1 MQGPPFL
8 SLELGGFRLHELCE
22 AWQPCNQ
29 RRASLPLT
37 PPPFTIISTPMKHF
51 RKTFGLLMALVLTA
65 CSGMPLSAGPTVT
78 PSATITSAAPPPP
91 TGTATPIPMPTVPPL
106 TRIQEG
112 EQALF
117 YGDYDTARIEFES
130 AYRDGSGATV
140 QAAALWGLAR
150 TEYAD
155 GLFDKALTALR
166 QIASEFPDSAF
177 IPYANFLMGRI
188 NQEQKRLSE
197 AVANYDTYLE
207 MRPGV
212 LDAYVQELRG
222 DALFDNGSFAEALD
236 AYNAAIAA
244 PQIGDPLTLE
254 IKAAQTHTKTGDY
267 GTAIS
272 IYEDIFTRSDNDYIK
287 AQMDY
292 LAGLAHKDLGQTDLA
307 NGKFQHAV
315 TNYPLSYY
323 SYLSLVELVGANV
336 AVSELDRGLVDYFA
350 EQYDVALAAFDRHI
364 AADLDS
370 DGTARYYRALTL
382 RDLQNYQAA
391 VDALTDFVANYPDH
405 PRWAEAWGDKAYIQ
419 WFLMGDYRAGAQTYL
434 DFVAAAPTATEAV
447 DYLMSAA
454 RTLERDD
461 RLEEAAQVWQRVADE
476 YPEDPQTSLALFL
489 AGIVQYRRGDYHAA
503 LPIFQRSLLLS
514 TEPEDQARAYLWVGK
529 VQEQLGDQ
537 TAKTAAWQQAQSID
551 PSGYYSERAR
561 DLLIGRAPFAAPS
574 TYNINVDLEAERA
587 HAASWLR
594 VTFGLPAET
603 DLDGLGPLAGDLRI
617 VRGTEFWEL
626 GLYDEA
632 RLEFEALR
640 ESVSFS
646 PENSFRLANYML
658 DLGLYRSAIFA
669 ARQVL
674 TLAGLDDHSTSLS
687 APPYFSHV
695 RYGPYY
701 AELIVPNAEA
711 QGFHPLFLFSV
722 VRQESLFEG
731 FVHSTAGAR
740 GLMQIIPSTGA
751 SIARA
756 VGWPLPFELDDLYR
770 PNVSIRLG
778 AEYMASN
785 LKLLDGDIY
794 ASLAAYNAGPGNA
807 TAWHELAP
815 DDPDL
820 FLEVVRFQ
828 ETRDYIRFIYE
839 IFAIYRGLYSPVN

>member
-1 MQGPPFL
+1 
-8 SLELGGFRLHELCE
+8 
-22 AWQPCNQ
+22 
-29 RRASLPLT
+29 
-37 PPPFTIISTPMKHF
+37 MKQL
-51 RKTFGLLMALVLTA
+51 RSIFGLLMAVALTA
-65 CSGMPLSAGPTVT
+65 CSGVSISIGPTVT
-78 PSATITSAAPPPP
+78 PSATATPETPPPP
-91 TGTATPIPMPTVPPL
+91 TGTATPLPVPTIAPL
-106 TRIQEG
+106 TRIQDG

-117 YGDYDTARIEFES
+117 YGDYDSARVEFAS
-130 AYRDGSGATV
+130 AYRDGNSDTLR
-140 QAAALWGLAR
+140 AAALWGLAR

-155 GLFDKALTALR
+155 GLADKAMAALR
-166 QIASEFPDSAF
+166 QIVSEFPDSAF
-177 IPYANFLMGRI
+177 IPYANFLMGQI
-188 NQEQKRLSE
+188 NHEQNRLSE
-197 AVANYDTYLE
+197 AVANYDAYLQV
-207 MRPGV
+207 RPGV

-222 DALFDNGSFAEALD
+222 DALFDNGSFVEALE

-244 PQIGDPLTLE
+244 PQIGDTLTVE
-254 IKAAQTHTKTGDY
+254 IKAAQARTETGDY

-272 IYEDIFTRSDNDYIK
+272 IYEDIFARSENDYIK

-292 LAGLAHKDLGQTDLA
+292 LAGLAHKELGQSDLA

-315 TNYPLSYY
+315 SNYPLSYY
-323 SYLSLVELVGANV
+323 SYLSLVELVNADV
-336 AVSELDRGLVDYFA
+336 LVSELDRGLVDYFA

-391 VDALTDFVANYPDH
+391 VDALTNFIANYPDH
-405 PRWAEAWGDKAYIQ
+405 PRWAEAWGDKAYLQ

-434 DFVAAAPTATEAV
+434 DFVAAAPTAPEAV

-454 RTLERDD
+454 RVLERDD

-476 YPEDPQTSLALFL
+476 YPDNPQTSLALFL

-529 VQEQLGDQ
+529 VQEQLEDAA
-537 TAKTAAWQQAQSID
+537 AKTAAWQQAQSID

-561 DLLIGRAPFAAPS
+561 DLLVGRVPFAAPS
-574 TYNINVDLEAERA
+574 SYNIDFDLEAERA
-587 HAASWLR
+587 DAASWLR
-594 VTFGLPAET
+594 VTFGLPPET
-603 DLDGLGPLAGDLRI
+603 NLDGLGPLAGDLRI

-640 ESVSFS
+640 ESISGS

-674 TLAGLDDHSTSLS
+674 TLAGLDDHSTSLG
-687 APPYFSHV
+687 APPYFNHI

-701 AELIVPNAEA
+701 ADLIVPDAEA

-751 SIARA
+751 SLARA
-756 VGWPLPFELDDLYR
+756 AGWPLPFEMDDLYR

-778 AEYMASN
+778 TEYMASN
-785 LKLLDGDIY
+785 RKQFDGDLY

-807 TAWHELAP
+807 AAWHELAP

-839 IFAIYRGLYSPVN
+839 IFTIYRTLYSPVN

>member
-1 MQGPPFL
+1 
-8 SLELGGFRLHELCE
+8 
-22 AWQPCNQ
+22 
-29 RRASLPLT
+29 
-37 PPPFTIISTPMKHF
+37 MKHF
-51 RKTFGLLMALVLTA
+51 RTVFGLLMALVLTA
-65 CSGMPLSAGPTVT
+65 CSSLPISLGPTVT
-78 PSATITSAAPPPP
+78 PSATSTPENTPEP
-91 TGTATPIPMPTVPPL
+91 TGTATPLPVPTVPPL

-117 YGDYDTARIEFES
+117 YGDYETARIEFES
-130 AYRDGSGATV
+130 AYRDGNSTTV
-140 QAAALWGLAR
+140 KAAALWGLAR
-150 TEYAD
+150 THYAD
-155 GLFDKALTALR
+155 GRQVNALTSLQ
-166 QIASEFPDSAF
+166 QIMSEFPDSAF
-177 IPYANFLMGRI
+177 IPYANFLMGKI
-188 NQEQKRLSE
+188 NHEQNRLVE
-197 AVANYDTYLE
+197 AVANYNTYLE

-212 LDAYVQELRG
+212 LDAYVHELRG
-222 DALFDNGSFAEALD
+222 DALFDQGSFAEALE

-244 PQIGDPLTLE
+244 PQIEDPLTME
-254 IKAAQTHTKTGDY
+254 IKAAQTRTETGDY

-272 IYEDIFTRSDNDYIK
+272 IYEAIFTRSDNDYIK

-292 LAGLAHKDLGQTDLA
+292 LAGLAHKELGQADLA
-307 NGKFQHAV
+307 NQKFQHAV

-323 SYLSLVELVGANV
+323 SYLSLVELVSADV
-336 AVSELDRGLVDYFA
+336 PVSELDRGLVDYFA

-382 RDLQNYQAA
+382 RELVNYQAA
-391 VDALTDFVANYPDH
+391 VDALTDFIADYPDN
-405 PRWAEAWGDKAYIQ
+405 PRWAEAWGDKAYTQ
-419 WFLMGDYRAGAQTYL
+419 WFLIGDYRNGAQTYL
-434 DFVAAAPTATEAV
+434 DFVAAAPTAPEAV

-476 YPEDPQTSLALFL
+476 YPDNLQTSLALFL
-489 AGIVQYRRGDYHAA
+489 AGIVQYRRGDYHSA

-514 TEPEDQARAYLWVGK
+514 TEPEERARAYLWVGK
-529 VQEQLGDQ
+529 VQQQLGDEA
-537 TAKTAAWQQAQSID
+537 AKNAAWQQAQSID

-574 TYNINVDLEAERA
+574 TYNLNLDLDAERA
-587 HAASWLR
+587 EAAAWLR
-594 VTFGLPAET
+594 VAFDLPANT
-603 DLDGLGPLAGDLRI
+603 DLNGLGPLAGDLRI

-626 GLYDEA
+626 GLYEEA

-640 ESVSFS
+640 ESVSVS

-669 ARQVL
+669 ARQIL
-674 TLAGLDDHSTSLS
+674 TLAGLDDHSKSLG
-687 APPYFSHV
+687 APPYFNHV
-695 RYGPYY
+695 RYGTYY
-701 AELIVPNAEA
+701 ADLIVPSAEA
-711 QGFHPLFLFSV
+711 QGMHPLFLFSV

-731 FVHSTAGAR
+731 FIRSTAGAR

-751 SIARA
+751 SVARA
-756 VGWPLPFELDDLYR
+756 VGWPLPFELEDLYR
-770 PNVSIRLG
+770 PNVSVRLG

-785 LKLLDGDIY
+785 RRQFGGDIY
-794 ASLAAYNAGPGNA
+794 ATLAAYNAGPGSA
-807 TAWHELAP
+807 SAWLELAP

-839 IFAIYRGLYSPVN
+839 IYAIYRTLYSPVN